1 MLIFEIRLPL
11 KERLV
16 ATSDKTRA
24 LTSRISAVSQV
35 MKIPKSTKKKKN
47 SLATL
52 VRFCFRIIASKMLI
66 FEVCLLLK
74 KLLVTT
80 LIETR
85 EFTSRN
91 NEVN

>member
-24 LTSRISAVSQV
+24 LTSRISVVFQV
-35 MKIPKSTKKKKN
+35 MKIPKSAKKKI

>member
-35 MKIPKSTKKKKN
+35 MKIPKSAKKKKIPWLH
-47 SLATL
+47 SSVFVL
-52 VRFCFRIIASKMLI
+52 
-66 FEVCLLLK
+66 E
-74 KLLVTT
+74 
-80 LIETR
+80 
-85 EFTSRN
+85 
-91 NEVN
+91 